1 MQIANASRRFRFLLE
16 EHNNQLEHYKSKS
29 KELLIRQYRIVDE
42 FVSEKEMETVLNEGR
57 TIFTGSVLYETS
69 HARQQLNEIEDRH
82 SELLQLEN
90 SVREIH
96 ELFMELSVMVEEQG
110 ETVDRIDMV
119 VVDAEILAHDEA
131 EQIKQARCKKKKP
144 RRLKTKLTIGT
155 IIAAVITIAIIIAV
169 I

>member
-82 SELLQLEN
+82 SELLQLEL
-90 SVREIH
+90 SLIH
-96 ELFMELSVMVEEQG
+96 
-110 ETVDRIDMV
+110 I
-119 VVDAEILAHDEA
+119 
-131 EQIKQARCKKKKP
+131 
-144 RRLKTKLTIGT
+144 
-155 IIAAVITIAIIIAV
+155 
-169 I
+169 